1 MNLRNPRSLALA
13 ALGLGVSADLLF
25 YRRMPGIS
33 IPLFLGLCLAA
44 LYAFSRAEGRPPTG
58 ANRWL
63 GPAALLFAA
72 LTVVRAEPTL
82 LFLNAGAALLLLL
95 LHVGLF
101 RGPALASLPGFYY
114 PFKALLATFEISLR
128 PGPLAAWSAQALVPR
143 GARLRQL
150 IPVGRGLALAAP
162 IVGVFT
168 ILLMMADGVF
178 AGYIVRMLS
187 LQFPFRI
194 DDLLGHALT
203 AAVFAWGSAGALL
216 TALPAD
222 PEPADAAPLTLEWR
236 LGCVEG
242 LTVLV
247 CVETLFAGFM
257 AVQAAYLFG
266 GLDTLAQS
274 GMTYAD
280 YARRGFFELVA
291 VATLTLGML
300 ILLASLTR
308 RDQQWQAPAFNGASA
323 MLILL
328 TLGLLGS
335 AFQRMWLYEQAY
347 GFTHLRLYTHTF
359 MIWLAVVL
367 ALFLAALL
375 AGKPRWFSFGSFVAA
390 LAVLAVLTLADPEAI
405 IVRANVA
412 RYQQTGELAVGG
424 EDEVESEHGR
434 YQPSR
439 ALDTFYLAQ
448 LSPDATPALVE
459 LLPLLDAQARAEVRA
474 GLEGQREQ
482 LEQVAQHGWPAW
494 HLARM
499 RALAAIQSL
508 PPE

>member
-1 MNLRNPRSLALA
+1 
-13 ALGLGVSADLLF
+13 
-25 YRRMPGIS
+25 
-33 IPLFLGLCLAA
+33 
-44 LYAFSRAEGRPPTG
+44 
-58 ANRWL
+58 
-63 GPAALLFAA
+63 
-72 LTVVRAEPTL
+72 
-82 LFLNAGAALLLLL
+82 
-95 LHVGLF
+95 
-101 RGPALASLPGFYY
+101 
-114 PFKALLATFEISLR
+114 
-128 PGPLAAWSAQALVPR
+128 
-143 GARLRQL
+143 
-150 IPVGRGLALAAP
+150 
-162 IVGVFT
+162 
-168 ILLMMADGVF
+168 
-178 AGYIVRMLS
+178 
-187 LQFPFRI
+187 
-194 DDLLGHALT
+194 
-203 AAVFAWGSAGALL
+203 
-216 TALPAD
+216 
-222 PEPADAAPLTLEWR
+222 
-236 LGCVEG
+236 
-242 LTVLV
+242 
-247 CVETLFAGFM
+247 
-257 AVQAAYLFG
+257 
-266 GLDTLAQS
+266 
-274 GMTYAD
+274 
-280 YARRGFFELVA
+280 
-291 VATLTLGML
+291 
-300 ILLASLTR
+300 
-308 RDQQWQAPAFNGASA
+308 